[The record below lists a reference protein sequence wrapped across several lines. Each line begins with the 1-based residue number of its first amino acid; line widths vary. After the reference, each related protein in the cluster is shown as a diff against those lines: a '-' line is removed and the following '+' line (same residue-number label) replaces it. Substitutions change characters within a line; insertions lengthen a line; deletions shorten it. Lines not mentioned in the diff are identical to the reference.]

1 MQGKDMAD
9 LAAEREAIDRKNILD
24 QELLAR
30 ERAAAEATIQDEF
43 EMYSEASAPIDNIVA
58 VRATEPMKF
67 KPGREAAHLQNDSF
81 FRQAETNF
89 KEQTRM
95 QMS

>member
-1 MQGKDMAD
+1 MAD

-30 ERAAAEATIQDEF
+30 ERAAETTIQDEF